1 MIFILVYLKYITI
14 VLVSLIFLRIKE
26 TSKGICVLHFERAKY
41 LESYINKVKRNDVR
55 ACT

>member
-14 VLVSLIFLRIKE
+14 VLVSLIYLMIKE

-41 LESYINKVKRNDVR
+41 LESYINKVKRNNV
-55 ACT
+55 